1 MSKPPSQEIPD
12 FSLVQGGPLF
22 QMFLRTRLSGDAL
35 ELLPRR
41 MILITCVAWVPLLIL
56 SALSGHALG
65 DEVATPFLLDIEA
78 HVRFLVAVPV
88 LIAAEYVVHRRIVPI
103 VRNFMVRGLVL
114 PEETSRFRHIVEST
128 MRLRNS
134 VAVEALLLALVYTLG
149 FWVWASKIALT
160 TSSWYAIPEGD
171 GMRLSPAGY
180 WSVFVAVPI
189 FQFILIRWYFRFFV
203 WFSFLWRVSRLR
215 LQVIPSHPDRT
226 AGLGFLGRST
236 TAFTPIL
243 FAQGAML
250 SGLIASQIA
259 FAGRTLPSFK
269 VQVLSFLI
277 FFVAIVLSPLTVFA
291 PTLWRAKLQG
301 AAEFGQLAVR
311 YNRRF
316 EQKWV
321 HGDAPPD
328 DELLGSG
335 DIQSL
340 ADLGNSHSVVTEIR
354 LFPFGWRD
362 VTRLISVAAS
372 PLLPLLLTIF
382 SLEEVA
388 DYLLKILF

>member
-1 MSKPPSQEIPD
+1 
-12 FSLVQGGPLF
+12 
-22 QMFLRTRLSGDAL
+22 
-35 ELLPRR
+35 
-41 MILITCVAWVPLLIL
+41 
-56 SALSGHALG
+56 
-65 DEVATPFLLDIEA
+65 
-78 HVRFLVAVPV
+78 
-88 LIAAEYVVHRRIVPI
+88 
-103 VRNFMVRGLVL
+103 
-114 PEETSRFRHIVEST
+114 
-128 MRLRNS
+128 
-134 VAVEALLLALVYTLG
+134 
-149 FWVWASKIALT
+149 
-160 TSSWYAIPEGD
+160 
-171 GMRLSPAGY
+171 
-180 WSVFVAVPI
+180 
-189 FQFILIRWYFRFFV
+189 
-203 WFSFLWRVSRLR
+203 
-215 LQVIPSHPDRT
+215 
-226 AGLGFLGRST
+226 
-236 TAFTPIL
+236 
-243 FAQGAML
+243 ML

-259 FAGRTLPSFK
+259 FAGKSLLSFK

-277 FFVAIVLSPLTVFA
+277 FFVVIVLSPLTVFA

-328 DELLGSG
+328 DDLLGSA

-340 ADLGNSHSVVTEIR
+340 ADLGNSHSVVQEIR

-388 DYLLKILF
+388 DYITQDSLLTEVQSCVPATSSLRVAALGGLGLVGHVGHRHRRPSCIRRKTRRRSSSRRTKVNARRGPSRRRASILRSWQRRPPRRHRRRHPRPSRRNPPDRKVSA

>member
-1 MSKPPSQEIPD
+1 M
-12 FSLVQGGPLF
+12 
-22 QMFLRTRLSGDAL
+22 
-35 ELLPRR
+35 
-41 MILITCVAWVPLLIL
+41 
-56 SALSGHALG
+56 
-65 DEVATPFLLDIEA
+65 
-78 HVRFLVAVPV
+78 AVPV
-88 LIAAEYVVHRRIVPI
+88 LIAAELVVHRRIVPI
-103 VRNFMVRGLVL
+103 VRNFVQRGLVL
-114 PEETSRFRHIVEST
+114 PEEMPKFKGIVEST

-134 VAVEALLLALVYTLG
+134 VVVEVVLLALVYTVG

-160 TSSWYAIPEGD
+160 TSSWYAIPVGE
-171 GMRLSPAGY
+171 GMRLTPAGY

-203 WFSFLWRVSRLR
+203 WFSFLWRVSRLH

-259 FAGRTLPSFK
+259 FAGRSLPSFK
-269 VQVLSFLI
+269 VQILSFLI

-291 PTLWRAKLQG
+291 PTLWRAKLEG

-328 DELLGSG
+328 EDLLGSA

-340 ADLGNSHSVVTEIR
+340 ADLGTSHSVVQDIR

-372 PLLPLLLTIF
+372 PLLPLLLTVF

-388 DYLLKILF
+388 DYILKVLF